1 MADTVYLFEPCST
14 DKLFYFIIKWVL
26 LHGDLFLMINSQI
39 IILVQ
44 AKTYLK
50 AVTSEQYN
58 EVVIPLFISSAG
70 AHMRHILDHYLAIMN
85 GLENGLIDYDKRSRG
100 GTVESDPAM
109 ALDLISKIESF
120 LLSLSSVQLS
130 NTIQLSTEVCV
141 EKKLVE
147 IVDTTLARELVFAGS
162 HSIHHFAMI
171 EQISKAQKLPTPEQF
186 GIAPATATFMRD
198 TACAR

>member
-1 MADTVYLFEPCST
+1 M
-14 DKLFYFIIKWVL
+14 L

-50 AVTSEQYN
+50 AVTSEQYT
-58 EVVIPLFISSAG
+58 EVVSPLFISSAG

-100 GTVESDPAM
+100 GTVESDPAT

-130 NTIQLSTEVCV
+130 STIQLSTEVCV